1 MLWKSIW
8 RLVWFNNVTHLVQR
22 QGTSKW
28 YWLMVTTTI
37 KHFYRSFLF
46 EVYIHSMPK
55 LLAIRE
61 VECESSMRNILR
73 FRSDLLRTDFK
84 LSRRQPVVGLEV
96 FLAHSGTNSRGRTIK
111 RRNSSRPG
119 RRGYRDML
127 MPPISMQRAAAN
139 DGSSSEPPPPSKVG
153 AINNNRHRSESL
165 PTADLLLLPL
175 YAPPFPLNSL
185 TSASLIW
192 GSTLGYGGP
201 TTCDAANSHVAN
213 HFEATGLRAGFLW
226 LPPPRWNLRRPK

>member
-139 DGSSSEPPPPSKVG
+139 DGSSSEPPPPPKSVQSIIIG
-153 AINNNRHRSESL
+153 IDRN
-165 PTADLLLLPL
+165 P
-175 YAPPFPLNSL
+175 
-185 TSASLIW
+185 
-192 GSTLGYGGP
+192 
-201 TTCDAANSHVAN
+201 C
-213 HFEATGLRAGFLW
+213 
-226 LPPPRWNLRRPK
+226 PPPTSSYSPSTPLHFLLIAWLQRASFEVARSATEALQPATLLILM